1 MIARRI
7 DWEAKGMWT
16 RIVGFLALV
25 AAVAGAFL
33 LLRDPPW
40 VAAPD
45 IVPRLVSPRGELA
58 PAEETVIALFEATK
72 PSVVSITTAIRVF
85 DPWRRR
91 SQEVPRGTGSG
102 FVWDAEGHIVTNYH
116 VIEGAT
122 GAQVRLADGRVLPA
136 RLVGAAP
143 SHDLAVLRVDAG
155 QDRPAAI
162 PVGESAGLRV
172 GQAVLAIGNPF
183 GLDWTLTTGIVSA
196 LDREI
201 PGRGGATIEG
211 LIQTDAAINPGNS
224 GGPLIDSSGRLIGV
238 NTAIFSPSGSSA
250 GIGFAVPVDTVNRV
264 VPQLIRTG
272 TYRPPFL
279 GVLHDERINEFAS
292 RQGIEGVLVLDVVQG
307 SPAEAAGLRAAA
319 QDRLGRIVPGDI
331 VVGLGN
337 RRVTTSSDL
346 RNGLDQHEPG
356 QTVDL
361 VLLRD
366 GREMRMPVTLAAP
379 R

>member
-1 MIARRI
+1 
-7 DWEAKGMWT
+7 MWT
-16 RIVGFLALV
+16 RIVGVLALV

-33 LLRDPPW
+33 LLRDPAR

-72 PSVVSITTAIRVF
+72 PSVVSITTASRVF

-155 QDRPAAI
+155 RDRPGAI

-172 GQAVLAIGNPF
+172 GQSVLAIGNPF

-264 VPQLIRTG
+264 VPQLIGTG

-279 GVLHDERINEFAS
+279 GVLHDERINEFAR

-331 VVGLGN
+331 VIGLGN

-346 RNGLDQHEPG
+346 RNGLDQHSPG

-366 GREMRMPVTLAAP
+366 GREMRMPVTLAEP

>member
-1 MIARRI
+1 
-7 DWEAKGMWT
+7 MWS
-16 RIVGFLALV
+16 RLLGLLALLAV
-25 AAVAGAFL
+25 VAGGFVL
-33 LLRDPPW
+33 FRDPDW
-40 VAAPD
+40 IAAPEV
-45 IVPRLVSPRGELA
+45 VPRLVSPRGELA
-58 PAEETVIALFEATK
+58 PAEETIIALFEATK
-72 PSVVSITTAIRVF
+72 PSVVSITTASRVL
-85 DPWRRR
+85 DPWGRR
-91 SQEVPRGTGSG
+91 SQDVPRGTGSG

-116 VIEGAT
+116 VIEGAA

-136 RLVGAAP
+136 TLVGAAS
-143 SHDLAVLRVDAG
+143 SHDLAVLRVDPG
-155 QDRPAAI
+155 GDRPLPI
-162 PVGESAGLRV
+162 PVGASGDLRV
-172 GQAVLAIGNPF
+172 GQSVLAIGNPF

-250 GIGFAVPVDTVNRV
+250 GIGFAVPVETVNRV

-279 GVLHDERINEFAS
+279 GVLHDERINEFAR
-292 RQGIEGVLVLDVVQG
+292 RQGIEGVLVLDVVPG
-307 SPAEAAGLRAAA
+307 SPADAAGLRAAA

-331 VVGLGN
+331 VVGLGD
-337 RRVTTSSDL
+337 RPVVTSSDL
-346 RNGLDQHEPG
+346 SNALDQHSPG
-356 QTVDL
+356 QTIDL

-366 GREMRMPVTLAAP
+366 GREIRTPVALAEP

>member
-1 MIARRI
+1 MWARL
-7 DWEAKGMWT
+7 
-16 RIVGFLALV
+16 VGFLVL
-25 AAVAGAFL
+25 AAVLAGAFVL
-33 LLRDPPW
+33 YRAPPW
-40 VAAPD
+40 RPAPE
-45 IVPRLVSPRGELA
+45 VLPRLVSPRGELA

-72 PSVVSITTAIRVF
+72 PSVVSITTASRVF
-85 DPWRRR
+85 DPWRQR

-102 FVWDAEGHIVTNYH
+102 FIWDAAGHIVTNYH

-122 GAQVRLADGRVLPA
+122 GAQVQLADGRVLPA
-136 RLVGAAP
+136 RLVGVAP

-155 QDRPAAI
+155 RDGPNPI
-162 PVGESAGLRV
+162 PLGESAGLRV
-172 GQAVLAIGNPF
+172 GQSVLAIGNPF

-201 PGRGGATIEG
+201 PTRDGAKIEG

-224 GGPLIDSSGRLIGV
+224 GGPLVDSSGRLIGV

-264 VPQLIRTG
+264 IPQLIQTG

-279 GVLHDERINEFAS
+279 GVLHDERINEVAR

-307 SPAEAAGLRAAA
+307 SPAEAVGLRPAA

-331 VVGLGN
+331 VISLGN
-337 RRVTTSSDL
+337 RRVITSSDL
-346 RNGLDQHEPG
+346 RNALDQHSPG
-356 QTVDL
+356 QSVDL
-361 VLLRD
+361 VIIRD
-366 GREMRMPVTLAAP
+366 GQEIRASVVLDAP